1 MIRRFDKL
9 ILILLTEPSTIV
21 MKNNSP
27 FSPIVHLVIYSMMF
41 ITSCSLDTK
50 KPNVSE
56 ITVDLTVNRFENDL
70 FEMDIMHP
78 DMSISTLKQKYGDFF
93 DLYMFQITS
102 LGVQDSILMRD
113 RIMSF
118 VQDTNFR
125 AVYRDCKKEFGDFAV
140 ETKALKN
147 AFQYYKF
154 YFPNKPIPSIVTM
167 LSGFSF
173 PIVCDSFNLG
183 IGLDMYLGK
192 DYRFYS
198 TLEPP
203 LPNYLK
209 VQMVKSNVVCDAM
222 KGWAMSDYQIDESKA
237 QVIDMMISQ
246 GRIIS
251 FLEKVLPDAKD
262 TMRLGYTSSQLEW
275 CEQSEK
281 KIWQFFVQNK
291 LLFSVDP
298 TILSKYTNEG
308 PTTNGFPKESPGNI
322 GKYIGWKII
331 KSYEKKHPEVSIEKL
346 MEEKDLMK
354 IYNESGYRAE

>member
-1 MIRRFDKL
+1 
-9 ILILLTEPSTIV
+9 
-21 MKNNSP
+21 MKKNSP
-27 FSPIVHLVIYSMMF
+27 FSPITILFIYSLVF
-41 ITSCSLDTK
+41 ITSCSVDPK
-50 KPNVSE
+50 KPNVSD
-56 ITVDLTVNRFENDL
+56 IPLVLTVDRFENDL
-70 FEMDIMHP
+70 FELDVKHP
-78 DMSISTLKQKYGDFF
+78 ESSISALKQKYVDFF
-93 DLYMFQITS
+93 DLYMFQITT
-102 LGVQDSILMRD
+102 LGARDSILMQE
-113 RIMSF
+113 RILSF

-125 AVYRDCKKEFGDFAV
+125 AVYNDCHKEFGDFTI
-140 ETKALKN
+140 EKEGLKK

-154 YFPNKPIPSIVTM
+154 YFPSKPIPRVVTM

-203 LPNYLK
+203 LPNYLR
-209 VQMVKSNVVCDAM
+209 VQMVKSNIVCDAM
-222 KGWAMSDYQIDESKA
+222 KGWAMSDYQIDESTA
-237 QVIDMMISQ
+237 TVTDMMIGE
-246 GRIIS
+246 GRLIA
-251 FLEKVLPDAKD
+251 FLEKVLPDTKD
-262 TMRLGYTSSQLEW
+262 TMRLGYSTSQLDW
-275 CEQSEK
+275 CEKSEK

-298 TILSKYTNEG
+298 NILSKYTNEG

-331 KSYEKKHPEVSIEKL
+331 KSYQKKHPEISIEQL
-346 MEEKDLMK
+346 MEEKDMMK